1 MTGNNALAW
10 LKVGGAI
17 ALAFVA
23 YRMVKKTSEAVSA
36 GGKAIDAATEEVKQI
51 VTVDLNPMNRGNVIN
66 QAFEKMMGYGPGE
79 SLGGNIYD
87 WLHPSKQSTPS
98 SVENQ
103 GDVIVKNPS
112 TVNGTPNLDG
122 SKTSGGAT
130 GTAKPGANKPSK
142 NSGKAIFD
150 FGSFDTGRPPSLTE
164 QW

>member
-87 WLHPSKQSTPS
+87 WLHPSKQSNAS

-103 GDVIVKNPS
+103 GDVVTKNPS
-112 TVNGTPNLDG
+112 TVNGAATPN
-122 SKTSGGAT
+122 GAT
-130 GTAKPGANKPSK
+130 GTSKPGTNKPSK

-150 FGSFDTGRPPSLTE
+150 FGSFDPGRAPSLTE

>member
-1 MTGNNALAW
+1 MTGNNALSW

-87 WLHPSKQSTPS
+87 WLHPSKKSNAS

-103 GDVIVKNPS
+103 GDVVTKNPS
-112 TVNGTPNLDG
+112 TVNGAATPN
-122 SKTSGGAT
+122 GAT

-150 FGSFDTGRPPSLTE
+150 FGSFDSGRPPSLTE